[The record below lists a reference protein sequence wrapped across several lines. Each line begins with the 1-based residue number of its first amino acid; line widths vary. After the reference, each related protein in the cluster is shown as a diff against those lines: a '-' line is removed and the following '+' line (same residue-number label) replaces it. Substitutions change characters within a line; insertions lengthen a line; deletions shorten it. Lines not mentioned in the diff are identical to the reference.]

1 MVTPG
6 KDNPDRWAIIAG
18 VTESVRPG
26 APGEYRLYRELA
38 GWWPLI
44 SPPGEYAADA
54 AVLQRVFD
62 AAPALVRTILDLG
75 SGGGHVA
82 GYLKADAAVTLVD
95 ISADMI
101 AASRLLNPGCEHIRA
116 DMLTVRLGRLF
127 DAVLVHDAAD
137 YVTTQDELAMLAAT
151 AFAHCRPGGVAVF
164 APDHTADTFRPGR
177 GGGGGSDGAGRQ
189 ASFRERT
196 TDPDPGDEW
205 IESAYEF
212 TLQSA
217 DGSVRVIRETHRLGA
232 FRQSTWMRVLTEAG
246 FEPEPGDVAAA
257 YAGPAAGGLR
267 HLFVGHR
274 SGQETVG
281 AGG

>member
-6 KDNPDRWAIIAG
+6 KDNPDSRAIIAG
-18 VTESVRPG
+18 MTE
-26 APGEYRLYRELA
+26 APGEYRLYQELA

-44 SPPGEYAADA
+44 SPVEEYAADA
-54 AVLQRVFD
+54 AVLLNVFD
-62 AAPALVRTILDLG
+62 AVRPPIRTLLDLG

-82 GYLKADAAVTLVD
+82 MYLKANATVTLVD
-95 ISADMI
+95 MSAAML
-101 AASRLLNPGCEHIRA
+101 AASRALNPECEHIRA
-116 DMLTVRLGRLF
+116 NMLTVRLGRLF

-137 YVTTQDELAMLAAT
+137 YVTTEDELAMLAAT

-177 GGGGGSDGAGRQ
+177 GAGGGSDSAGRQ

-205 IESAYEF
+205 IECAYEF
-212 TLQSA
+212 TLRSA

-232 FRQSTWMRVLTEAG
+232 FRQSTWMRVLADAG
-246 FEPEPGDVAAA
+246 FEPEPGDVAPR
-257 YAGPAAGGLR
+257 YAGPAAGGLA

-274 SGQETVG
+274 HSRENVGTSG
-281 AGG
+281 